1 MAGFKV
7 LFAGVIILTVLCL
20 PFGADAQEVFHHSDG
35 TLTIR
40 FDDGTEREV
49 MPSDSILF
57 SSAFEE
63 ITVIQEY
70 EQPTGEPLPVY
81 VPEDYYASLQVRMKE
96 NQLRDL
102 RMQLEELRQKKDK
115 LGEELEFAR
124 ENPGR
129 IRADDRVELSDRFFT
144 ASEDIDKTK
153 EKIADGEKDLA
164 ALKRHWHKNVLA
176 TLPLP
181 RLIPVP
187 DNYDMG
193 IAQLA
198 ESPKDKAETKEEPV
212 VWKAP
217 EDIPMPIIPHPSTVE
232 IIDRYY
238 HPPSFCELEK
248 AGKLED
254 KKVHVRTI
262 KEELFFFL
270 PEEMRIHRRGR
281 PMLSCKI
288 NTERIDRGLFLRF
301 HITLHIP
308 AARRSFGGLSKYT
321 PIRIE
326 LLNGEVVNLYNI
338 EANTGTFDDE
348 TNSVRFEALAPLSVS
363 NAERLKENEA
373 NKIRLG
379 WTGGHEDYEIYNIGL
394 IRDQLE
400 CLDRYLIKN

>member
-1 MAGFKV
+1 MAAIKV
-7 LFAGVIILTVLCL
+7 LIAGVISFTAVCL
-20 PFGADAQEVFHHSDG
+20 PFGAEAQEVFRHSDG
-35 TLTIR
+35 TLTIH

-49 MPSDSILF
+49 VPSDSILF
-57 SSAFEE
+57 SSAFDD
-63 ITVIQEY
+63 ITILEKR
-70 EQPTGEPLPVY
+70 EQPTDEPLPVY
-81 VPEDYYASLQVRMKE
+81 VPEDFYASLQVRMKE
-96 NQLRDL
+96 NNLRDL
-102 RMQLEELRQKKDK
+102 RIQLGDLRKKKDR
-115 LGEELEFAR
+115 LNEELEFAR

-129 IRADDRVELSDRFFT
+129 IRADDRVDLSDRYFST
-144 ASEDIDKTK
+144 SEEIEETK
-153 EKIADGEKDLA
+153 ENIESGERELA

-181 RLIPVP
+181 NLIPVP

-193 IAQLA
+193 VARLA
-198 ESPKDKAETKEEPV
+198 ELPEDKPEERAEPV
-212 VWKAP
+212 AWKAP

-248 AGKLED
+248 AGKLDNE
-254 KKVHVRTI
+254 KILVRTVE
-262 KEELFFFL
+262 EELFFFL

-281 PMLSCKI
+281 PMLSCKV
-288 NTERIDRGLFLRF
+288 NTERMGRGLFLRF

-308 AARRSFGGLSKYT
+308 AARRSFGGLSKHT

-326 LLNGEVVNLYNI
+326 LLNGEIVNLYNI

-363 NAERLKENEA
+363 NAERLKENDA

>member
-1 MAGFKV
+1 MAKTKA
-7 LFAGVIILTVLCL
+7 LFAGVFIFTVFCL
-20 PFGADAQEVFHHSDG
+20 PFGASAQEVFRHSDG

-40 FDDGTEREV
+40 FEDGTEREV
-49 MPSDSILF
+49 VPSDSILF

-63 ITVIQEY
+63 ITVLEKQK
-70 EQPTGEPLPVY
+70 QPIGEPMPVY

-96 NQLRDL
+96 NRLRDL
-102 RMQLEELRQKKDK
+102 RIQLEELRNKKDK

-129 IRADDRVELSDRFFT
+129 IRADDRVELSNRFFS

-176 TLPLP
+176 ALPLP

-193 IAQLA
+193 IARLA
-198 ESPKDKAETKEEPV
+198 DLPDDKPKKEEEPV

-232 IIDRYY
+232 IKDRYY
-238 HPPSFCELEK
+238 HPPSFCKLEK
-248 AGKLED
+248 AAKLED
-254 KKVHVRTI
+254 GKVLVRTV

-288 NTERIDRGLFLRF
+288 NTERTDRGLFLRF

-363 NAERLKENEA
+363 NAESLRKNDT

-379 WTGGHEDYEIYNIGL
+379 WTGGHEDYVIYNIGL